1 MTRSKREARMSRHRR
16 VRKKVHG
23 TAERPRL
30 AVSRS
35 NCHIYAQIIND
46 DEGVTL
52 ASASSLKLEIP
63 KADVGGLDEG
73 AKPEGGKGKEDKG
86 KGGKGRPLSVKMLR
100 SRAVGEAIAGKAAE
114 KGIEKVTL
122 DRGGNLYHGRVMAL
136 AEAARKAGL
145 KF

>member
-1 MTRSKREARMSRHRR
+1 M
-16 VRKKVHG
+16 
-23 TAERPRL
+23 
-30 AVSRS
+30 
-35 NCHIYAQIIND
+35 
-46 DEGVTL
+46 

-63 KADVGGLDEG
+63 KADVGGLNEG